1 MDLID
6 LGFGIIIGIIIGAG
20 GVFYFNKLKR
30 QS

>member
-20 GVFYFNKLKR
+20 GVFIFQQINKD
-30 QS
+30 